1 MHVLSPSVLI
11 LVLAPNQYFEGTAYH
26 ELQKGNNE
34 AKKNKLSD
42 ATWML
47 PLLFTCIEKL
57 VDRIVPII
65 VDSKATTGS
74 PFASASLTVCSIWIS
89 LLGMPDIILR
99 RTNKRRADDCTFR
112 GNIAVVYRLL
122 VLT

>member
-47 PLLFTCIEKL
+47 PLLFT
-57 VDRIVPII
+57 II